1 MRQVLAYILGPI
13 VGTVV
18 YSISVI
24 VNSIIIGDIE
34 PTIPGIFLFTF
45 GNIAAF
51 IVMAKFAKWLSPN
64 RNGSYRVS
72 VFLYSGFTI
81 WGMIMM
87 NVYPFYYYIVLSFIG
102 FLALFHSQDEISV
115 QKNIG
120 DE

>member
-72 VFLYSGFTI
+72 VFPVSYTHLDVYKRQVLQI
-81 WGMIMM
+81 IIKLQMM
-87 NVYPFYYYIVLSFIG
+87 NLI
-102 FLALFHSQDEISV
+102 
-115 QKNIG
+115 K
-120 DE
+120 